1 MEPVNLP
8 HHSGAGIFVSE
19 DDGEGGIYAASKSTT
34 PATTTSGNSSSPWQ
48 KRSSTFLPTTS
59 FASRPSQSS
68 STRLAGS
75 AASLPVF
82 RHCSALPEYF
92 WRVLDYRQMDLEATY
107 YQMVTLCISPTKVYK
122 SAYYRKQTKNRWARD
137 DPAFAV
143 IQVLQYLPWAF
154 LHVLFLVVASLAW
167 TVAFE
172 KTSSLAF
179 LLLCDVLVEWLILGL
194 VTSTLTWWCANQFL
208 RIGQTSTTTSSTSS
222 SRPAT
227 SLDTFFVAQAVEWQY
242 AFDIHCNAFFIF
254 FLVVH
259 VLQVRLC
266 ALALVTLFRVG
277 VTRPSQHPIRHR
289 LWQLRIHYVPRVY
302 GIALP
307 FLHHTERFLYPIVA
321 IGGLYLSSV
330 VLKLVFGAT
339 VNVALVSATA
349 RRRAGMDNI
358 FTGETCEQATEKHN
372 LRMDYAA
379 VLQEQIR
386 LQNAKKEQLKQQK
399 LDEQRLEREEMVP
412 SDPMYTLAY
421 GG

>member
-8 HHSGAGIFVSE
+8 HHSGAGIFVTE
-19 DDGEGGIYAASKSTT
+19 DDGEGGLYAASKSPT

-154 LHVLFLVVASLAW
+154 LHVACTVFVLLPWLLSSALGSLVLANTLYAIGCGSYVYITFLGYMG
-167 TVAFE
+167 T
-172 KTSSLAF
+172 
-179 LLLCDVLVEWLILGL
+179 
-194 VTSTLTWWCANQFL
+194 
-208 RIGQTSTTTSSTSS
+208 
-222 SRPAT
+222 
-227 SLDTFFVAQAVEWQY
+227 
-242 AFDIHCNAFFIF
+242 
-254 FLVVH
+254 
-259 VLQVRLC
+259 
-266 ALALVTLFRVG
+266 
-277 VTRPSQHPIRHR
+277 
-289 LWQLRIHYVPRVY
+289 
-302 GIALP
+302 IALP

-386 LQNAKKEQLKQQK
+386 LQNAKKEQIKQQK

>member
-1 MEPVNLP
+1 
-8 HHSGAGIFVSE
+8 
-19 DDGEGGIYAASKSTT
+19 
-34 PATTTSGNSSSPWQ
+34 SPWQ

-259 VLQVRLC
+259 VLQV
-266 ALALVTLFRVG
+266 
-277 VTRPSQHPIRHR
+277 
-289 LWQLRIHYVPRVY
+289 
-302 GIALP
+302 
-307 FLHHTERFLYPIVA
+307 
-321 IGGLYLSSV
+321 
-330 VLKLVFGAT
+330 
-339 VNVALVSATA
+339 
-349 RRRAGMDNI
+349 
-358 FTGETCEQATEKHN
+358 
-372 LRMDYAA
+372 
-379 VLQEQIR
+379 
-386 LQNAKKEQLKQQK
+386 
-399 LDEQRLEREEMVP
+399 
-412 SDPMYTLAY
+412 
-421 GG
+421 

>member
-1 MEPVNLP
+1 MMEPVNLP
-8 HHSGAGIFVSE
+8 HHSGAGIFVTE
-19 DDGEGGIYAASKSTT
+19 DDGEGGLYAASKSTT

-48 KRSSTFLPTTS
+48 KRSSTFLPTTSS

-143 IQVLQYLPWAF
+143 IQ
-154 LHVLFLVVASLAW
+154 VLFLVVASLAW

-259 VLQVRLC
+259 VLQFVLLPWLLSS
-266 ALALVTLFRVG
+266 ALGSLVLANTLYAIG
-277 VTRPSQHPIRHR
+277 CGS
-289 LWQLRIHYVPRVY
+289 YVY
-302 GIALP
+302 ITFLGYMALP

-339 VNVALVSATA
+339 VNVALVSATYYYV
-349 RRRAGMDNI
+349 
-358 FTGETCEQATEKHN
+358 T
-372 LRMDYAA
+372 
-379 VLQEQIR
+379 
-386 LQNAKKEQLKQQK
+386 
-399 LDEQRLEREEMVP
+399 
-412 SDPMYTLAY
+412 
-421 GG
+421 